1 MSPNEMNIRL
11 VEMSQM
17 IRHLE
22 AEKAHLYQMTEDL
35 KYQEGMSRQKICELQ
50 AQLNQ
55 QIPSH
60 RTLGSQREE
69 TFGNLPLVMQGDQAD
84 QAHTAHGTMKL
95 QQTSGNSTIDYM
107 VLDLN
112 NIKQELADTQN

>member
-55 QIPSH
+55 QLPSN

-69 TFGNLPLVMQGDQAD
+69 TFGNLPLVMQG
-84 QAHTAHGTMKL
+84 
-95 QQTSGNSTIDYM
+95 
-107 VLDLN
+107 
-112 NIKQELADTQN
+112 E

>member
-1 MSPNEMNIRL
+1 MNIRL

-55 QIPSH
+55 
-60 RTLGSQREE
+60 
-69 TFGNLPLVMQGDQAD
+69 
-84 QAHTAHGTMKL
+84 
-95 QQTSGNSTIDYM
+95 
-107 VLDLN
+107 
-112 NIKQELADTQN
+112 

>member
-69 TFGNLPLVMQGDQAD
+69 TFGSLPLVMQGDQAD

-95 QQTSGNSTIDYM
+95 Q
-107 VLDLN
+107 
-112 NIKQELADTQN
+112 